1 MSGTGSGSKSSSEAW
16 VTLATNDSY
25 SLGAV
30 VLANSLKRSG
40 TTRNIVVMVTKKSIS
55 AAMLKLLNKTFDF
68 VVNVE
73 ELDSGDAVH
82 LDLLERPE
90 LGVTFTKLHC
100 WKLVQFTKCVFL
112 DADTLV
118 VQNSDE
124 LFDREEFSAAPD
136 AGWPDCFNSGVFVFV
151 PSQKTFD
158 AIMEHAAKEGSFDGG
173 DQGLLNTFF
182 SDWATK
188 DIHKHLPFLYNMVA
202 TATYTYLPAFKKF
215 GDSVKIVH
223 FIGVSKP
230 WHASFDDS
238 TGEPVPREPHDA
250 HASAHLK
257 AWWNIYHQDVVREMS
272 EVAKAVEQ
280 IRLDV
285 SDPKNAHAK
294 GAQDQRGGASGGVY
308 EDSEAQREARKRVE
322 EEMTRAAWEH
332 GVPDY
337 RGAASMD
344 NILKKIDT
352 TLKSPQSGESSPRK

>member
-1 MSGTGSGSKSSSEAW
+1 MSSNDKNEAW

-40 TTRNIVVMVTKKSIS
+40 TTRNIVIMVTKKTIS
-55 AAMLKLLNKTFDF
+55 AAMMKLLTKSFDL
-68 VVNVE
+68 VVDVE
-73 ELDSGDAVH
+73 ELDSDDAVH
-82 LDLLERPE
+82 LELLERPE

-100 WKLVQFTKCVFL
+100 WKLVQYTKCVFL

-118 VQNSDE
+118 IQNSDE

-151 PSQKTFD
+151 PSQKTYD

-202 TATYTYLPAFKKF
+202 TATYTYLPAFKKY
-215 GDSVKIVH
+215 GDNVKIVH

-230 WHASFDDS
+230 WHAAFDEV
-238 TGEPVPREPHDA
+238 TGEPVPRHETDM
-250 HASAHLK
+250 HASKHLK
-257 AWWNIYHQDVVREMS
+257 AWWQIYHDDVVAEMS
-272 EVAKAVEQ
+272 ALSKDVETKAVVQEPTPTET
-280 IRLDV
+280 
-285 SDPKNAHAK
+285 DP
-294 GAQDQRGGASGGVY
+294 AQQEGEAAAE
-308 EDSEAQREARKRVE
+308 EDSEAAREGMLRVE
-322 EEMTRAAWEH
+322 EEMNRAAWEH
-332 GVPDY
+332 GTPDY

-344 NILKKIDT
+344 NILKKIDS
-352 TLKSPQSGESSPRK
+352 TLNNSQSGPRK